1 MPAPNTPAALVTLAD
16 LEADPHPALARLRA
30 AAPVSWV
37 PALGAWLVTGYDRA
51 VEVLRD
57 ARTFT
62 VDDPRF
68 STAKVVGPSMLSLD
82 GAQHARHRA
91 PFNRAFRRD
100 EVHARLASFTWA
112 ETGRLVSAIEP
123 RGAAELRRTVA
134 GPLAVAVMAEA
145 LGLGPADPAQV
156 LAWYDGIVAA
166 VQAEAVTAQADGP
179 GPAGTAAFAEL
190 AARLREVIAAPDS
203 ASLLS
208 QAAGPLTEAEAIS
221 NAAVMMFGGIE
232 TTEGM
237 IANALLHLLSSPA
250 QLELVL
256 ADPGLV
262 PAAVEESLRLEP
274 AAAVVDRYATRD
286 ARLGGAGIRA
296 GDQVTVSIA
305 GANRDP
311 AVFAEPDL
319 FDVRRPNAGH
329 HLAFARG
336 PHFCLGAHLARLE
349 AQVAIDTLLA
359 RLPGLRLDSR
369 YPSAPRGLVFRK
381 PPDLRA
387 RWNRSALPAV
397 PLPAGPQPGH
407 RHAACD
413 GRAGPAARRSRKY
426 LLVGYLLVGQNRTR
440 PPPCMR
446 WRGPGPAS
454 PRSAGQLPGLPGVAC
469 RPPGPV
475 TRAKGQFPD
484 SSHVPGLPPDGARF
498 QR

>member
-1 MPAPNTPAALVTLAD
+1 MMPTSSSVPGPTPAAQVTLAD

-37 PALGAWLVTGYDRA
+37 PALGAWLVTGYDLA

-82 GAQHARHRA
+82 GPQHARHRG
-91 PFNRAFRRD
+91 PFNRAFRR
-100 EVHARLASFTWA
+100 EEIYARLATFTWA

-123 RGAAELRRTVA
+123 RGAAELRRAVA

-145 LGLGPADPAQV
+145 LGLGPADPGQV

-166 VQAEAVTAQADGP
+166 VQAEAAPSVSAGS
-179 GPAGTAAFAEL
+179 AGTAAFAEL
-190 AARLREVIAAPDS
+190 AASLGEVIAAPGS

-208 QAAGPLTEAEAIS
+208 EAAGSLTEAEAIS

-256 ADPGLV
+256 ADRALM
-262 PAAVEESLRLEP
+262 PAAIEESLRLEP

-286 ARLGGAGIRA
+286 TRPGGVSIRA
-296 GDQVTVSIA
+296 GDQVTVSIT

-311 AVFAEPDL
+311 AVFGEPDV
-319 FDVRRPNAGH
+319 FDVRRPTAGR

-349 AQVAIDTLLA
+349 AQVAIDVLLA
-359 RLPGLRLDSR
+359 RLPRLRLDPR
-369 YPSAPRGLVFRK
+369 YPSAPHGLVFRK
-381 PPDLRA
+381 PPDLRVH
-387 RWNRSALPAV
+387 WDRSPL
-397 PLPAGPQPGH
+397 PLPAGPQPCH
-407 RHAACD
+407 RHAACCTT
-413 GRAGPAARRSRKY
+413 ARS
-426 LLVGYLLVGQNRTR
+426 
-440 PPPCMR
+440 
-446 WRGPGPAS
+446 
-454 PRSAGQLPGLPGVAC
+454 
-469 RPPGPV
+469 
-475 TRAKGQFPD
+475 
-484 SSHVPGLPPDGARF
+484 
-498 QR
+498 